1 MNALFCMTEKQSSAV
16 LTDETVHVVRVA
28 GVVRD
33 GEAAVTDSHLT
44 LSKRQ
49 REITQLIQQAAQ
61 SLRTQ
66 MSKSHQTSFVRFQ
79 NDLHIH

>member
-1 MNALFCMTEKQSSAV
+1 MNALSCMTEKQSSAE

-66 MSKSHQTSFVRFQ
+66 MSKSH
-79 NDLHIH
+79 